1 MKFEI
6 KTKRIILE
14 FREAP
19 FSVFPTYL
27 NIGFTWDFLHLDTGL
42 PTKNET
48 LMSTLNSS
56 NITT

>member
-1 MKFEI
+1 MKFDI

-19 FSVFPTYL
+19 YL

-56 NITT
+56 NMTT